1 MGKGGVPASHPLNL
15 GPVGMHGAKY
25 SNMAMPE
32 ADLIIAAGA
41 RFSDRV
47 TGRVT
52 EFAPNAKIVHIDID
66 PAEIGKN
73 LSPTVPVV
81 GDVKVILG
89 QLLSHAPKADSGD
102 WLAEL
107 HAFRASEAAP
117 FPSPAAGSVT
127 PAWLMRA
134 LGDRLDDDACVCVD
148 VGQNQI
154 WAAKHLPMKHGRFL
168 TTGGLG
174 TMGYSLPAAL
184 GVKPAEP
191 RRQTVV
197 VCGDGSFQMFENEL
211 ATLNAMGAD
220 VKLVMVHN
228 GVLGLVHQIQRRSY
242 SGPFGVRLDGSP
254 DFETLAAAYGV
265 PSRRIS
271 NDAQVA
277 EAIDAML
284 TSQGPYLLICDVDPM
299 ATT

>member
-1 MGKGGVPASHPLNL
+1 
-15 GPVGMHGAKY
+15 
-25 SNMAMPE
+25 MA
-32 ADLIIAAGA
+32 
-41 RFSDRV
+41 RR
-47 TGRVT
+47 TKT
-52 EFAPNAKIVHIDID
+52 VHLDVD

-184 GVKPAEP
+184 GVKTAEP

>member
-1 MGKGGVPASHPLNL
+1 M
-15 GPVGMHGAKY
+15 
-25 SNMAMPE
+25 
-32 ADLIIAAGA
+32 
-41 RFSDRV
+41 
-47 TGRVT
+47 
-52 EFAPNAKIVHIDID
+52 
-66 PAEIGKN
+66 
-73 LSPTVPVV
+73 
-81 GDVKVILG
+81 
-89 QLLSHAPKADSGD
+89 
-102 WLAEL
+102 
-107 HAFRASEAAP
+107 
-117 FPSPAAGSVT
+117 
-127 PAWLMRA
+127 
-134 LGDRLDDDACVCVD
+134 
-148 VGQNQI
+148 
-154 WAAKHLPMKHGRFL
+154 
-168 TTGGLG
+168 
-174 TMGYSLPAAL
+174 
-184 GVKPAEP
+184 
-191 RRQTVV
+191 

-242 SGPFGVRLDGSP
+242 IGTFAVRQDGSP